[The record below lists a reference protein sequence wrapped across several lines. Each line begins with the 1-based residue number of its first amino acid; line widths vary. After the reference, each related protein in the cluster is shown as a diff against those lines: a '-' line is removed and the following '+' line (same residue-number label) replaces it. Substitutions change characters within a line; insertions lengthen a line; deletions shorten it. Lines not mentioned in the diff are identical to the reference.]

1 MNTKVTEIQRNW
13 YDLLKECTLSTMD
26 MWKIEEEI
34 SDILFDKG
42 YGLINFTIAP
52 CRYGKFNAL
61 TCETNIANELSA
73 QIKEAGFKI
82 VLTKNPS
89 YPSETWIILPYNLT
103 VELRDHVG
111 NFKVI
116 S

>member
-13 YDLLKECTLSTMD
+13 YDLFKACPLSTMEI
-26 MWKIEEEI
+26 WKIEEEI

-52 CRYGKFNAL
+52 CRYGKFNAI
-61 TCETNIANELSA
+61 TCETNIANKLSA

-103 VELRDHVG
+103 HELRTYVESFEG
-111 NFKVI
+111 I
-116 S
+116 A